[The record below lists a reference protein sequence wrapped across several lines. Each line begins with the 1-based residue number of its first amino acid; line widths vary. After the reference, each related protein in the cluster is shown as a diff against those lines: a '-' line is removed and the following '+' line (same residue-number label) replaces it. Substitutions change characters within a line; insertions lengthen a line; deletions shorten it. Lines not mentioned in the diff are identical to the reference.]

1 MLFLFS
7 VLFINTF
14 YFVFP
19 NYYIQSFG
27 QPWTSFMFIP
37 TFLYSYLNSMSRI
50 SRLISYKNSI
60 SLTDSSNS
68 INSTNESVYNWIFL
82 QLSYLFLT
90 IITSVLPFYLGII
103 MNILSSSFLIS
114 NLISL
119 MQPGTTFKQII
130 SKFPGL
136 VFFHA
141 TLIEIIAMSFQYFL
155 SILYFPIYLIY
166 LVIMVMFY
174 KKKSI
179 VNIETNDIIIL
190 KIMEWLMYPIMIVII
205 TSLNWVLEQRKE
217 FSWKLGNQFT

>member
-1 MLFLFS
+1 
-7 VLFINTF
+7 
-14 YFVFP
+14 
-19 NYYIQSFG
+19 
-27 QPWTSFMFIP
+27 
-37 TFLYSYLNSMSRI
+37 
-50 SRLISYKNSI
+50 
-60 SLTDSSNS
+60 
-68 INSTNESVYNWIFL
+68 
-82 QLSYLFLT
+82 
-90 IITSVLPFYLGII
+90 
-103 MNILSSSFLIS
+103 
-114 NLISL
+114 

-130 SKFPGL
+130 SMFPGL

-179 VNIETNDIIIL
+179 VNIETNEIIIL

-217 FSWKLGNQFT
+217 FSWKLGNQFTN